1 MTHMRDKFSNVQFG
15 IRTNLRTTDSLFL
28 FKTLINK
35 YINCNK
41 KQFFSSFID
50 LRKAFDS
57 VWRKCLFYKLLAS
70 GVGHKTIDIIQNMYS
85 ETQSSLRMNNSFT
98 TFFNINRGVRH
109 IDSLRTLS
117 LTFILMIFQTYFW
130 TKIVIH

>member
-1 MTHMRDKFSNVQFG
+1 MTRMRDKFSNVQFG

-70 GVGHKTIDIIQNMYS
+70 GGGHKTIDIIQNMYS

-98 TFFNINRGVRH
+98 TFFNINRGVRQG
-109 IDSLRTLS
+109 DS